1 MKKNFITIALFAV
14 LSTLA
19 VSCQKE
25 NIMATP
31 SIMAEKGTVYSVT
44 YSVDGMTYHLTLVGE
59 DAWHAFLHHMMAL
72 AKEGHE
78 VSFRNENAS
87 SRVISPKDVVT
98 FTTTIETEASAW
110 AEAMAGQGYEVTIKY
125 DKDSGVYTC
134 TAIK

>member
-1 MKKNFITIALFAV
+1 MNKSFKAIALFAV

-25 NIMATP
+25 NIMDTP

-44 YSVDGMTYHLTLVGE
+44 YSVDGVPHHLTLVGE

-87 SRVISPKDVVT
+87 TCAISQKDVVT
-98 FTTTIETEASAW
+98 YTTTVYSEAISW
-110 AEAMAGQGYEVTIKY
+110 AETMSGQGYAVTIKY